1 MVYLTYL
8 IDHYDD
14 LPDTILFFHSHR
26 YAWHNNILMGL
37 DSAQAIKRL
46 NDARVARM
54 GYMNT
59 RCHQDPGC
67 PDWIHMDRPAID
79 FDFFK
84 KPEEI
89 YYRKSVWEELH
100 PGAPI
105 PPTLSQP
112 CCAQF
117 AVSRERVRQVPRE
130 RFIHYRKWLLDTS
143 LDDQYSGRVFEYMWQ
158 YVFTGNAVYCPAAN
172 SCYCDGYGIC
182 FGGAVKYAEWFAIM
196 DERNK
201 LYDELNVYNNEK
213 KEAEDKGKKFEF
225 TKEAQEKMKELED
238 KIRKLDPQM
247 EKLRNEA
254 FKKGE
259 DPKSREMETET
270 YDDTHIWDNQ
280 NHS

>member
-1 MVYLTYL
+1 
-8 IDHYDD
+8 
-14 LPDTILFFHSHR
+14 
-26 YAWHNNILMGL
+26 
-37 DSAQAIKRL
+37 
-46 NDARVARM
+46 
-54 GYMNT
+54 
-59 RCHQDPGC
+59 
-67 PDWIHMDRPAID
+67 MDRPAID
-79 FDFFK
+79 FDFFR

-105 PPTLSQP
+105 PPALSQP

-143 LDDQYSGRVFEYMWQ
+143 LDDQYSGRVFEYIWQ
-158 YVFTGNAVYCPAAN
+158 YVFTGNAVYCPSAN

-182 FGGAVKYAEWFAIM
+182 FGGAVKYAEWFTMM

-213 KEAEDKGKKFEF
+213 KEAEDKGRKFEF
-225 TKEAQEKMKELED
+225 TKDAQEKMKELED
-238 KIRKLDPQM
+238 KIHKLDPQM
-247 EKLRNEA
+247 EKLRSEA
-254 FKKGE
+254 FKRGE

-270 YDDTHIWDNQ
+270 YDDTHIWDNL